1 MSKIIVFCIKLKD
14 YFSLSLF
21 FFFGLVATKNV
32 LICSHFVHVF
42 QSCIHFLPHVL
53 VMIVTD

>member
-14 YFSLSLF
+14 NFSLSF